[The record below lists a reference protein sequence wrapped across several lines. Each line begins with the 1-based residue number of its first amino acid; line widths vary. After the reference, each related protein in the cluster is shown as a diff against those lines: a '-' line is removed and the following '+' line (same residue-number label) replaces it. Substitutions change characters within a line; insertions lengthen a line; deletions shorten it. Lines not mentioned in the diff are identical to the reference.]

1 MDLPNVRF
9 WWIDEGKLAGGA
21 NPLDS
26 EVGKLRHQGF
36 ASIVSLIGE
45 GRESP
50 AYDPET
56 AKAQGFKRYS
66 ISIRNYAAPTPGQFA
81 SFLGFLVD
89 ELPCGPV
96 LVHCQAGFGRTG
108 SMAAA
113 YWMNRGYAALD
124 AIDLVR
130 RRRPGAVE
138 STAQLEALR
147 LLEIRLAKKG

>member
-21 NPLDS
+21 NPIDS
-26 EVGKLRHQGF
+26 EVGKLQSQGF
-36 ASIVSLIGE
+36 ASIVSLIEE

-50 AYDPET
+50 AYDLEM
-56 AKAQGFKRYS
+56 AKARDFTRYS
-66 ISIRNYAAPTPGQFA
+66 IPIVDYGAPTPEQFA
-81 SFLGFLVD
+81 SFLGIVAD
-89 ELPCGPV
+89 ELPRGLV

-113 YWMNRGYAALD
+113 YWMDRGYRALE

-130 RRRPGAVE
+130 RHRPGAVE
-138 STAQLEALR
+138 SPAQREALR
-147 LLEIRLAKKG
+147 LLEIRLAKMG